1 VPSWQLR
8 LSLGMPTLAHFSSAL
23 APVISAVHTDT
34 FPVALGALLSSL
46 VKADDVSL
54 LRYREG
60 HLPEVEYSSPPIEGQ
75 ATTLDTYLTGPF
87 LLDPF
92 YRAAAMEQQYG
103 VFHLRELAPAGFTDS
118 EYYKTWYKSCG
129 FKDECGLL
137 IALDDGF
144 VNIALGLTAA
154 SKKATPKFYKA
165 HLALLQDIFPV
176 VSSLARTHW
185 QTSPQHKNGSH
196 LLREQL
202 HSSLAAFGS
211 SVLTRR
217 EQQVT
222 ELVLLGNSTR
232 LIAEK
237 LGIST
242 ETVKLHRKHAYA
254 KLDVSSQAELF
265 LLFMEALAYSPDSG
279 GIDPLIAYHSKPA
292 K

>member
-1 VPSWQLR
+1 MPSWQLR

-23 APVISAVHTDT
+23 APVIAAVHTDT

-118 EYYKTWYKSCG
+118 EYYKTWYKSCS

-196 LLREQL
+196 LLREQ
-202 HSSLAAFGS
+202 
-211 SVLTRR
+211 
-217 EQQVT
+217 QVT

-279 GIDPLIAYHSKPA
+279 GIDPLIASD
-292 K
+292 